1 MALPPSPPVPKPR
14 LHSSGSFSS
23 LLNRDP
29 TCENLQLSFP
39 KERHRSTDGDAL
51 PLSSPRESTRDNFPT
66 LDGITNLIATNIPSL
81 AGVATSFSASAPSD
95 PPPID
100 ILTDSLSTTIP
111 GLAETANA
119 MPAIAEA
126 KIWLDPSTPAANGS
140 DSTSLESI
148 ISSLS
153 NITSVDEFVSSIH
166 NPSAP
171 PLSLE
176 PHPPL
181 NMNGRSHTD
190 VGALSQLV
198 KASLDPTAGVK
209 FPSMEVAGGTAEEVQ
224 SPSPLSTKEEDP
236 YVTVLGTWTNQEE
249 AESESSNEEEDKG
262 SSPAASG
269 SDASVDKDPGSD
281 PVTTRVS
288 PNQSDRLKP
297 TRPAPLPPSKKS
309 KPVNQKIPRAATI
322 RVSRKKG
329 SGSRDSA
336 PQSAV
341 VRASWLDVWKG
352 FRYSVLWVTLDGQ
365 LMSLRKK
372 RTDRF
377 SEMLFHVSSI
387 TNVKSQDRR
396 RFSVY
401 FRKKHYDF
409 MAHSNEVQEGW
420 VTSLLATR
428 GLQSPAPSELHGQVT
443 LKDSRS
449 RAYAAVWGH
458 DLWIYPN
465 KDSFLLGIASF
476 SVPLNVATVKAT
488 GKHSFAL
495 VTPYKTFNL
504 SVDSSKDLSLWLD
517 SLTSTIQSAES
528 CSQVALRLWENP
540 YNKVCGDC
548 GAANPE
554 WASVNLLL
562 VICHNCAAQH
572 RVLGSNLSTVRSL
585 RMDNKTWTEPLIQL
599 FVAYGNRLANQ
610 VWAPAVPA
618 ADELHPEAT
627 EKERAVFI
635 QNKYRRGRYRRVH
648 ALTSSRSMM
657 NQRLCQVV
665 VSDDVEETM
674 SLICSGAKVSSSDPQ
689 SPSPIRL
696 AEKASQALQIEL
708 LRLNEYTEVQPHQPQ
723 PANRNQD
730 SAPTGEEEEEEEELH
745 GKLEADRFF
754 FSLENDSAACDV
766 LDLREVL
773 SVFLKDGSA
782 LQFEMVTLND
792 HIICAADDRDSL
804 QNHLIHILKV
814 ILPGGVTYA
823 EVCGA
828 SAVSKVCKV
837 DVGGASTQSDA
848 WLVLWDEG
856 VSLHPVERAGQRSL
870 SFPLSMLSP
879 TETVLYE
886 DTVTLVTAERTVSL
900 RFEEQ
905 LSSETWSQH
914 LKRALANQH
923 PASEGPPAANQN
935 PAGPSQMSMTDGAVK
950 GSVSPAIQR
959 CISHITTYG
968 LKVEGLYRRCG
979 LALKVKELVKALK
992 TSPNSAPL
1000 EATEQGILDVG
1011 SSLKQIIRDQQSLV
1025 PQAELQQWLKAA
1037 VIPEERSRFKEYRRL
1052 LRQLPPDNR
1061 ATLNVMFGHLYM
1073 VQVFSQDNKMSAHNL
1088 AVVLSP
1094 SMFSVMSQDMIALTR
1109 EFIIHHTLLFLTP
1122 DRKDEDKA
1130 EKDDEEEQITF
1141 L

>member
-1 MALPPSPPVPKPR
+1 MALPPSHPVPKPR
-14 LHSSGSFSS
+14 LHSSSSFPS
-23 LLNRDP
+23 LMGRDP
-29 TCENLQLSFP
+29 AHENLQLSFP
-39 KERHRSTDGDAL
+39 GRQHQSTDEDAL
-51 PLSSPRESTRDNFPT
+51 PLSSPRGSTRDNFPT
-66 LDGITNLIATNIPSL
+66 LDGITDLIAANIPSL
-81 AGVATSFSASAPSD
+81 TGVATSFSSSAPSA

-100 ILTDSLSTTIP
+100 SLTDSISTTIP
-111 GLAETANA
+111 GLTEAANA
-119 MPAIAEA
+119 VAVNAEA
-126 KIWLDPSTPAANGS
+126 KLMPAPSTPAATSS
-140 DSTSLESI
+140 DSPSLETI

-153 NITSVDEFVSSIH
+153 HITSLDEFVSSIP
-166 NPSAP
+166 NLSAP
-171 PLSLE
+171 PISLE
-176 PHPPL
+176 PCPPL
-181 NMNGRSHTD
+181 NMNGGSHTD
-190 VGALSQLV
+190 VGVLSQLV
-198 KASLDPTAGVK
+198 KASLDPTTGVK
-209 FPSMEVAGGTAEEVQ
+209 FPSMEVAGVTAEEVQ
-224 SPSPLSTKEEDP
+224 SPFPLPTKEEDP
-236 YVTVLGTWTNQEE
+236 YVTVLATCTNQEE

-297 TRPAPLPPSKKS
+297 TRPAPPPPSRKS
-309 KPVNQKIPRAATI
+309 KPVKQKTPRAATI

-329 SGSRDSA
+329 SGGGGSA

-352 FRYSVLWVTLDGQ
+352 FRHSVLWVTLDGQ

-372 RTDRF
+372 RTDWF
-377 SEMLFHVSSI
+377 SEVLFHVSSI
-387 TNVKSQDRR
+387 TNVKSQDRG
-396 RFSVY
+396 RFSVN
-401 FRKKHYDF
+401 FRKKRYDF

-428 GLQSPAPSELHGQVT
+428 GLQSPTPSELHGQVT

-458 DLWIYPN
+458 DLWIYQN
-465 KDSFLLGIASF
+465 KDNFQLGIASF
-476 SVPLNVATVKAT
+476 SVPLNVATVKVT

-504 SVDSSKDLSLWLD
+504 SIDSSKELKLWLD
-517 SLTSTIQSAES
+517 SLTSTIQSAVS

-572 RVLGSNLSTVRSL
+572 RVLGSNLSRVRSL
-585 RMDNKTWTEPLIQL
+585 RMDNKTWTEPLLQL

-618 ADELHPEAT
+618 ADQLHPEAT
-627 EKERAVFI
+627 EQERAAFI
-635 QNKYRRGRYRRVH
+635 QNKYSRGRYRRVH

-689 SPSPIRL
+689 CPSPILL

-708 LRLNEYTEVQPHQPQ
+708 LRLNEYTEVRPHQPQ
-723 PANRNQD
+723 PANRKQD
-730 SAPTGEEEEEEEELH
+730 SAPTGEEEEDEELH
-745 GKLEADRFF
+745 GKLEEDRFF
-754 FSLENDSAACDV
+754 FSLENNSAACDV

-773 SVFLKDGSA
+773 SVFLKDGSKP
-782 LQFEMVTLND
+782 QFEMVTLND
-792 HIICAADDRDSL
+792 HMVCAADDSDSL
-804 QNHLIHILKV
+804 QNHLVHILKV
-814 ILPGGVTYA
+814 ILPGGVSYA
-823 EVCGA
+823 EVGGA
-828 SAVSKVCKV
+828 SAVSKVCMV
-837 DVGGASTQSDA
+837 DVSGASTQSDA

-856 VSLHPVERAGQRSL
+856 VSLHPVERAGQHSL

-905 LSSETWSQH
+905 LSSETWFQH
-914 LKRALANQH
+914 LKSALANQH
-923 PASEGPPAANQN
+923 SASEGPPPANQN
-935 PAGPSQMSMTDGAVK
+935 PAGLGQNVVTDGAVK

-979 LALKVKELVKALK
+979 LALKVKELVKALM

-1000 EATEQGILDVG
+1000 EADEQGVLDVG
-1011 SSLKQIIRDQQSLV
+1011 SALKQIIRDQHSLV
-1025 PQAELQQWLKAA
+1025 PQAELQQWQKAA
-1037 VIPEERSRFKEYRRL
+1037 VIPEERSRFKEYQRL

-1073 VQVFSQDNKMSAHNL
+1073 VQVFSLDNKMSAHNL
-1088 AVVLSP
+1088 AVVLAP
-1094 SMFSVMSQDMIALTR
+1094 SMFHVMSQDMIALTR
-1109 EFIIHHTLLFLTP
+1109 EFIIHHTFLFLTP

-1130 EKDDEEEQITF
+1130 EEEDEEEQITI